1 MNVTLYNSPGERN
14 IIGRTKTLL
23 QTMTAV
29 QATSVMS
36 VETPELLLDA
46 NENVLACDY
55 VYVAELSRYYFV
67 NSKEIIN
74 GNQYKLY
81 LESDPL
87 ESFKSAILSSQ
98 AIAKRST
105 NIGNPEIEDPLMVF
119 KNIPRYITRKCP
131 TGFTPSATGDNYVL
145 VLGGK

>member
-1 MNVTLYNSPGERN
+1 MTVTLYSSPGERN
-14 IIGRTKTLL
+14 IIGRVKTSL

-29 QATSVMS
+29 QATDVLNI
-36 VETPELLLDA
+36 ETPELLLDA
-46 NENVLACDY
+46 NSNVLTCDY
-55 VYVAELSRYYFV
+55 VFVNEFGRYYFV

-87 ESFKSAILSSQ
+87 ESFKESILASE
-98 AIAKRST
+98 AIARRST
-105 NIGNPEIEDPLMVF
+105 NKGNPEIEDPLMVF

-131 TGFTPSATGDNYVL
+131 TGFSPDGTGSCYAL

>member
-1 MNVTLYNSPGERN
+1 MNVILYSSPGERN

-23 QTMTAV
+23 QSMTAT

-46 NENVLACDY
+46 NANVLACDY
-55 VYVAELSRYYFV
+55 VYVTELGRYYFV

-87 ESFKSAILSSQ
+87 ESFKASILSSQ

-105 NIGNPEIEDPLMVF
+105 NKGNPEIEDPLMVF

-131 TGFTPSATGDNYVL
+131 TGFAPDGTGSCYAL

>member
-1 MNVTLYNSPGERN
+1 MTVTLYNSPGERN
-14 IIGRTKTLL
+14 ILGRSKTLL
-23 QTMTAV
+23 QTMGAT

-46 NENVLACDY
+46 NANVLSCDY
-55 VYVAELSRYYFV
+55 VYIAELSRYYFV

-87 ESFKSAILSSQ
+87 ESFKSSILRSQ
-98 AIAKRST
+98 AIARRSS
-105 NIGNPEIEDPLMVF
+105 NRGNPEIEDPLVVF
-119 KNIPRYITRKCP
+119 KNIPHYVTRKCP
-131 TGFTPSATGDNYVL
+131 TGFSPSGSGHCYALT
-145 VLGGK
+145 LGGK

>member
-1 MNVTLYNSPGERN
+1 MNVILYSSPGERN

-23 QTMTAV
+23 QSMTAT

-46 NENVLACDY
+46 NANALACDY
-55 VYVAELSRYYFV
+55 VYVTELGRYYFV

-87 ESFKSAILSSQ
+87 ESFKASILSSQ

-105 NIGNPEIEDPLMVF
+105 NKGNPEIEDPLMVF

-131 TGFTPSATGDNYVL
+131 TGFAPDGTGSCYAL